1 MQKGRPQYK
10 GPPLLRAVPLAL
22 LSDAFGRVSRVD
34 LGICTIL
41 TAHGPVRAAFPHDAD
56 IAVGDMVSFTPGDPP
71 RIADIEPRRSAFVRN
86 TAGQET
92 RPQVVAA
99 NIDTVFLV
107 NALDAPVNTRRIE
120 RALALSWQSG
130 ATPAIVLTKADVIA
144 PDALAAV
151 LEDVAGVALG
161 VEVHVVSVA
170 TGQGID
176 DMAQYL
182 QPDKT
187 VALLGPSGAGKST
200 LVNALAGDDVMA
212 TGDVRKDGKGR
223 HTTTHRELIPL
234 PGGAF
239 LIDTPGMRS
248 LSLWEAGEGMDKAF
262 ADIEELAGQC
272 KFNDCEHDVE
282 PACAVQAAIAAGTLD
297 PARLDGYRK
306 LQSELHHLAMRQDHQ
321 LRLAEAKKWKAVH
334 KSMRNLPP
342 KR

>member
-1 MQKGRPQYK
+1 M
-10 GPPLLRAVPLAL
+10 
-22 LSDAFGRVSRVD
+22 SDFVGRVSRVD
-34 LGICTIL
+34 LGVCTIL
-41 TAHGPVRAAFPHDAD
+41 TDQGPVRVAFPHDAD
-56 IAVGDMVSFTPGDPP
+56 IAVGDMVSFTPGDPH
-71 RIADIEPRRSAFVRN
+71 RLDEIEPRRSAFVRN

-92 RPQVVAA
+92 RAQVVAA

-120 RALALSWQSG
+120 RALALGWQSG
-130 ATPAIVLTKADVIA
+130 ATPVVVLTKADVIA
-144 PDALAAV
+144 PEALALV
-151 LEDVAGVALG
+151 LADVAAVALG
-161 VEVHVVSVA
+161 VEVHVVSAA
-170 TGQGID
+170 TGEGVD
-176 DMAQYL
+176 AMTDQYL
-182 QPDKT
+182 QPGLT

-200 LVNALAGDDVMA
+200 LVNALAGEEVMA

-262 ADIEELAGQC
+262 ADIEELAPQC
-272 KFNDCEHDVE
+272 KFNDCNHDAE
-282 PACAVQAAIAAGTLD
+282 PGCAVQAAIAAGALD
-297 PARLDGYRK
+297 PERLEGYRK
-306 LQSELHHLAMRQDHQ
+306 LQGELYHLALRQDHQ
-321 LRLAEAKKWKAVH
+321 LRLAQAKKWKAVH

>member
-1 MQKGRPQYK
+1 
-10 GPPLLRAVPLAL
+10 
-22 LSDAFGRVSRVD
+22 LSDFTGRVSRVD

-41 TAHGPVRAAFPHDAD
+41 THQGPVRAAFPHDAD

-71 RIADIEPRRSAFVRN
+71 RLDEIEPRRSAFVRN

-120 RALALSWQSG
+120 RALALGWQSG
-130 ATPAIVLTKADVIA
+130 ATPVVVLTKADVIA
-144 PDALAAV
+144 SEELAAV
-151 LEDVAGVALG
+151 LDDVGAVALG
-161 VEVHVVSVA
+161 VEVHVVSAA
-170 TGQGID
+170 TGEGVD
-176 DMAQYL
+176 AMAAQYL
-182 QPDKT
+182 QPGLT

-200 LVNALAGDDVMA
+200 LVNALAGDEVMA

-262 ADIEELAGQC
+262 ADIEELAPRC
-272 KFNDCEHDVE
+272 KFNDCNHDAE
-282 PACAVQAAIAAGTLD
+282 PGCAVQAAIAGGALD
-297 PARLDGYRK
+297 AERLEGYRK
-306 LQSELHHLAMRQDHQ
+306 LQRELDHLALRQDHQ
-321 LRLAEAKKWKAVH
+321 LRQAQAKKWKAIH